1 MDLTNVVPSL
11 SEIQYPLLNQFA
23 IIVINFIVVLLL
35 YTVISHTRLK
45 DTKSRVFLLLG
56 VSILSWV
63 DGAYL
68 ARIFGLHH
76 DLSLLLL
83 RIAWIATP
91 VVFYSVYLISLI
103 LMKKDT
109 THTRV
114 RLFLGLLT
122 FVFSALTAFS
132 DLIIKDLKFTGGN
145 VDIVYGTAFYPF
157 LVGIIIIIIATLQP
171 MYRNK
176 INSSAK
182 SFLVGVVIF
191 YIMNAIFNITL
202 PVFFGV
208 TYLYFLG
215 DYSTSFLLGFTSYAI
230 IRHKLFDIKL
240 IASEALIITIWCVLF
255 ARIFLLNHSLTE
267 ASIDTFVFAVS
278 VLMGIFLVRSVKGEI
293 TQREKLEKVTRELS
307 ETNRKLTT
315 IDEKKNE
322 FISMA
327 AHELRAPL
335 TAVRGFLSMV
345 IDGDT
350 GPITPKATEFLRDSM
365 VSSERMIRLVNN
377 MLDVGRIE
385 EGRLTLTPSLFSM
398 SKVVNAVHGEFQGEA
413 MNKGLNFTAEIAANP
428 ADQVFV
434 DEDKIHE
441 VLVNLVSNAIKYT
454 EKGNVIIA
462 LTNPNPDT
470 VRIEVKDTGAGISAE
485 EQKKLFQKFYRV
497 QSVVGKTIGTGLG
510 LYISKLLIERFG
522 GTIGLISE
530 SGQGSNFWFELPVDK
545 THKSQIA

>member
-114 RLFLGLLT
+114 RLFLGVLT
-122 FVFSALTAFS
+122 LAFSGLTAFT
-132 DLIIKDLKFTGGN
+132 DLIIKDLKFTSGV
-145 VDIVYGTAFYPF
+145 VDIVYGVAFYPF

-182 SFLVGVVIF
+182 SFLIGVVIF

-335 TAVRGFLSMV
+335 TAIRGFLSMV

-385 EGRLTLTPSLFSM
+385 EGRLTLTPSLFSI
-398 SKVVNAVHGEFQGEA
+398 SKVVTAVHGEFQGEA
-413 MNKGLNFTAEIAANP
+413 MNKGLNFTTDISANP
-428 ADQVFV
+428 VDQVFV

-454 EKGNVIIA
+454 EKGTVTIS
-462 LTNPNPDT
+462 LTNPNLDT
-470 VRIEVKDTGAGISAE
+470 VRIEVKDTGAGVSAE

-545 THKSQIA
+545 THKTA

>member
-1 MDLTNVVPSL
+1 MDLTNVVPSM

-114 RLFLGLLT
+114 RLFLGVLT
-122 FVFSALTAFS
+122 LAFSALTAFT
-132 DLIIKDLKFTGGN
+132 DLIIKDLKFTSGV
-145 VDIVYGTAFYPF
+145 VDIVYGVAFYPF

-182 SFLVGVVIF
+182 SFLIGVVIF

-335 TAVRGFLSMV
+335 TAIRGFLSMV

-385 EGRLTLTPSLFSM
+385 EGRLTLTPSLFSI
-398 SKVVNAVHGEFQGEA
+398 SKVVTAVHGEFQGEA
-413 MNKGLNFTAEIAANP
+413 MNKGLNFTTDISANP

-454 EKGNVIIA
+454 EKGNVTIS
-462 LTNPNPDT
+462 LTNPNLDT

-545 THKSQIA
+545 THKTA

>member
-1 MDLTNVVPSL
+1 MNLSFVLPSVR
-11 SEIQYPLLNQFA
+11 EIQYPLINQFA
-23 IIVINFIVVLLL
+23 IIVINFIVGLLL

-45 DTKSRVFLLLG
+45 DSKSRTFLLLG

-76 DLSLLLL
+76 DLSLLFL

-91 VVFYSVYLISLI
+91 FVFYAVYLISLL
-103 LMKKDT
+103 LMKREGHHSK
-109 THTRV
+109 V
-114 RLFLGLLT
+114 RLLLGILT
-122 FVFSALTAFS
+122 FVFAGLTAFT
-132 DLIIKDLKFTGGN
+132 DLIIKDLKFTNGV
-145 VDIVYGTAFYPF
+145 VDIVYGVAFYPF
-157 LVGIIIIIIATLQP
+157 LIAVVLIIIATLQP
-171 MYRNK
+171 MYRTK

-182 SFLVGVVIF
+182 FFLIGVVIF

-202 PVFFGV
+202 PVFFGI

-215 DYSTSFLLGFTSYAI
+215 DYSTSFLLAFTSYAI

-255 ARIFLLNHSLTE
+255 ARIFLLNNTLTE
-267 ASIDTFVFAVS
+267 VSIDTFVFSIS
-278 VLMGIFLVRSVKGEI
+278 VLMGIYLVRSVKGEI
-293 TQREKLEKVTRELS
+293 TQREKLETVTKELS
-307 ETNRKLTT
+307 DTNTKLKS
-315 IDEKKNE
+315 IDAKKNE

-335 TAVRGFLSMV
+335 TAIRGFLSMV

-350 GPITPKATEFLRDSM
+350 GPITPKASEFLRDSM

-385 EGRLTLTPSLFSM
+385 EGRLTLSPSLFNI
-398 SKVVNAVHGEFQGEA
+398 SKVMKAVHGEFQGEA
-413 MNKGLNFTAEIAANP
+413 LNKGLEFTCKIPEGVS
-428 ADQVFV
+428 DQVYV

-441 VLVNLVSNAIKYT
+441 VIVNLVSNAIKYT
-454 EKGNVIIA
+454 ETGSVTIEVS
-462 LTNPNPDT
+462 NPNLET
-470 VRIEVKDTGAGISAE
+470 IRVEVKDTGAGISAE

-522 GTIGLISE
+522 GSIGLISE
-530 SGQGSNFWFELPVDK
+530 SGKGSNFWFELPIDK
-545 THKSQIA
+545 RTSPHTN

>member
-35 YTVISHTRLK
+35 YTVISHTLLK

-114 RLFLGLLT
+114 RFFLGVLT
-122 FVFSALTAFS
+122 LAFSALTAFT
-132 DLIIKDLKFTGGN
+132 DLIIKDLKFTSGV
-145 VDIVYGTAFYPF
+145 VDIVYGVAFYPF
-157 LVGIIIIIIATLQP
+157 LIGIIIIIIATLQP

-182 SFLVGVVIF
+182 SFLIGVVIF

-335 TAVRGFLSMV
+335 TAIRGFLSMV

-385 EGRLTLTPSLFSM
+385 EGRLTLTPSLFSI
-398 SKVVNAVHGEFQGEA
+398 SKVVTAVHGEFQGEA
-413 MNKGLNFTAEIAANP
+413 MNKGLNFTTDISANP

-454 EKGNVIIA
+454 EKGTVTIS
-462 LTNPNPDT
+462 LTNPNLDT
-470 VRIEVKDTGAGISAE
+470 VRIEVKDTGAGVSAE

-545 THKSQIA
+545 THKAA

>member
-114 RLFLGLLT
+114 RFFLGVLT
-122 FVFSALTAFS
+122 LAFSALTAFT
-132 DLIIKDLKFTGGN
+132 DLIIKDLKFTSGV
-145 VDIVYGTAFYPF
+145 VDIVYGVAFYPF

-182 SFLVGVVIF
+182 SFLIGVVIF

-335 TAVRGFLSMV
+335 TAIRGFLSMV

-385 EGRLTLTPSLFSM
+385 EGRLTLTPSLFSI
-398 SKVVNAVHGEFQGEA
+398 SKVVTAVHGEFQGEA
-413 MNKGLNFTAEIAANP
+413 MNKGLNFTTDISANP

-454 EKGNVIIA
+454 EKGTVTIS
-462 LTNPNPDT
+462 LTNPNLDT
-470 VRIEVKDTGAGISAE
+470 VRIEVKDTGAGVSAE

-545 THKSQIA
+545 THKAA